1 MHLLLCKT
9 TWSFILWILPWFII
23 IRNVGIF
30 GDQYLAPFSLLP
42 EFQSR
47 IEREN
52 KSQTDED
59 QSITFVTDKLDNVAF
74 DLQPRWLMI
83 LYFSLKQT
91 PPKVS
96 DRAGDWICRS
106 PEKWRL
112 QRAQRNTEQVVWWA
126 SPEALSPC
134 AQPFLFPWAGVRKG
148 QTEASG
154 VNPKFLPMELWWCLG
169 EKEIPQ

>member
-96 DRAGDWICRS
+96 DRAGDLQVSREVKAPES
-106 PEKWRL
+106 PVEHR
-112 QRAQRNTEQVVWWA
+112 
-126 SPEALSPC
+126 
-134 AQPFLFPWAGVRKG
+134 
-148 QTEASG
+148 ASG
-154 VNPKFLPMELWWCLG
+154 LMSQPRSSEPLCPAFPLPLG
-169 EKEIPQ
+169 RSEEGADRGQLC

>member
-96 DRAGDWICRS
+96 DRAGDLQVSREVKAPES
-106 PEKWRL
+106 PAEHR
-112 QRAQRNTEQVVWWA
+112 
-126 SPEALSPC
+126 
-134 AQPFLFPWAGVRKG
+134 
-148 QTEASG
+148 ASG
-154 VNPKFLPMELWWCLG
+154 LMSQPRSSEPLCPAFPLPLG
-169 EKEIPQ
+169 RSEEGADRGQRC